1 MMNLRVLTT
10 GLVSAWALTAAPA
23 IADEYYAVTPS
34 GRAEGYLD
42 MPVVDASDHLAN
54 KCIDLGW
61 TVVSTT
67 NTVITCEAPM
77 NFGQRL
83 LGQLLM
89 GNSYSTPPRMYYQF
103 NIAGAGSSTRIQ
115 VNGWTELQMAFGQ
128 MRRTDMVGA
137 AFHNSAM
144 DFIQGIGGRL
154 PPGTTFP
161 NHVMIGFRPEVVTA
175 PEKGLK
181 LIEVSPGSPAATAG
195 LVVGDVVTRI
205 AGKRV
210 KEYDDLLDA
219 LAEAAETETYAVDY
233 YHAGK
238 KAEVNFQRAYRDP
251 VEAPDLSHLAVAPEP
266 EPQVITAA
274 PLSIADELAKFAQ
287 LRDTGIISGEEF
299 EAQKAKLLGQ

>member
-1 MMNLRVLTT
+1 MSRRLFSTSAAAVAVVLAT
-10 GLVSAWALTAAPA
+10 PA

-42 MPVVDASDHLAN
+42 MPVVDASDHLTN

-61 TVVSTT
+61 TVVSST

-103 NIAGAGSSTRIQ
+103 NIAGAGPSTRIQ

-128 MRRTDMVGA
+128 VRRTDMTGPS
-137 AFHNSAM
+137 FHNSAIE
-144 DFIQGIGGRL
+144 FIQGIGGRL

-161 NHVMIGFRPEVVTA
+161 NHVLIGFSSEAVEQ

-181 LIEVSPGSPAATAG
+181 LVEIDPTSPAASAG
-195 LVVGDVVTRI
+195 LISGDIVTRI
-205 AGKRV
+205 ARKRV
-210 KEYDDLLDA
+210 KDHDDLLDA
-219 LAEAAETETYAVDY
+219 LAEAAEGGNYSVEY
-233 YHAGK
+233 YRAGK
-238 KAEVNFQRAYRDP
+238 KAEVNLQKAYRGP
-251 VEAPDLSHLAVAPEP
+251 IEAPDLSHLVAAEEPEPTSIAVAPVSVADELSKFAKLRDDG
-266 EPQVITAA
+266 VITA
-274 PLSIADELAKFAQ
+274 
-287 LRDTGIISGEEF
+287 EEF
-299 EAQKAKLLGQ
+299 QTQKTRLLGQ